1 MIDHVIRNARLA
13 GRPDPVDIGFAAGR
27 IAAVGRSLA
36 CDAPATDAG
45 GCLCCAGMVESHIH
59 LDKSRI
65 IGRCAPEQG
74 RAADAVR
81 RISEVKHTFTVED
94 VYARAATTLEG
105 CIAHGTTRMRTH
117 VDVDPKVGLRGF
129 EAVRALAAAYR
140 WAVDIEI
147 CVMPQEGLT
156 NNPGTDELM
165 VEAMRGGATVVGAA
179 PSYDT
184 DPAAQI
190 RRVFAIA
197 REFDA
202 DLDLHLDF
210 GNTPDGLDV
219 PLVCELTAE
228 HGLGGRVAIGHATKL
243 STMPPAEQATMA
255 RRLGDAGV
263 AVTVL
268 PATDLYLMGRDQT
281 YNVRRGL
288 VDANLFIQH
297 GCNCALSSNNILN
310 PFTPF
315 GDGSM
320 IRMANLQANV
330 LQVGGPE
337 GLAECFAMLTD
348 RPARLMNL
356 RDYGIAVGNPA
367 DMVIVDAETPA
378 QAVTELREPLAVF
391 KDGRQTVRRA
401 RTELLRPAGRMTDGP
416 ADAGQ
421 ASWPPCPR
429 PLPGTIA

>member
-1 MIDHVIRNARLA
+1 MIDHVIRNARLP
-13 GRPDPVDIGFAAGR
+13 GTDGLVDIGFAGGR
-27 IAAVGRSLA
+27 IAALEPGLR
-36 CDAPATDAG
+36 CDAPATDAE

-65 IGRCAPEQG
+65 IGRCAPERG

-81 RISEVKHTFTVED
+81 RVSEVKHTFTVAD
-94 VYARAATTLEG
+94 VHARAAETLRS

-117 VDVDPKVGLRGF
+117 VEVDPKVGLRGF
-129 EAVRALAAAYR
+129 EGVQALVAEYR
-140 WAVDIEI
+140 WAIDIEI

-165 VEAMRGGATVVGAA
+165 VEAMRRGARVVGAA
-179 PSYDT
+179 PGYDT
-184 DPAAQI
+184 DHAAQI

-202 DLDLHLDF
+202 DVDMHLDF

-228 HGLGGRVAIGHATKL
+228 HRLGGRVAIGHATKL
-243 STMPPAEQATMA
+243 STMAPADQAATA
-255 RRLGDAGV
+255 RRLADAGV

-268 PATDLYLMGRDQT
+268 PATDLFLMGRDQDHD
-281 YNVRRGL
+281 VRRGL
-288 VDANLFIQH
+288 VDANLFIEH

-320 IRMANLQANV
+320 VRMANLHANV
-330 LQVGGPE
+330 LQVSRPE
-337 GLAECFAMLTD
+337 QLAECFAMLTS

-356 RDYGIAVGNPA
+356 RDYGIAVGNRA
-367 DMVIVDAETPA
+367 DVAVIDADTPA
-378 QAVTELREPLAVF
+378 QAVAELREPLAVF
-391 KDGRQTVRRA
+391 KDGRQTVRRT
-401 RTELLRPAGRMTDGP
+401 RTELLPPA
-416 ADAGQ
+416 
-421 ASWPPCPR
+421 S
-429 PLPGTIA
+429 